1 MSEIL
6 KELKSEPQQSCC
18 SLSLSLSLAL
28 ASHVAIAEAA
38 ESVYELKK
46 VFLCFKEEDEENIW
60 Q

>member
-18 SLSLSLSLAL
+18 SLSLSLAL